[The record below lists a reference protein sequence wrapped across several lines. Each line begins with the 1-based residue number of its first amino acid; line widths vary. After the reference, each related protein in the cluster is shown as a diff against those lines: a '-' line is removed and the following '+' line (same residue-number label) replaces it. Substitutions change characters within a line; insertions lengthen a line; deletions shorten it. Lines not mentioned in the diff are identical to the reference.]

1 MPECSHIDALVTPF
15 VDDALPEGERQTVTR
30 HITACPACRA
40 KVAVE
45 RSIRALMQ
53 ARRCDLTPPVPADLK
68 SRCAAMRA
76 RQAAPVADFT
86 SSRTASRVAVLSAW
100 RTRLAPFALAA
111 SLLLAVT
118 GAFIY
123 QATRSSSRVLAAEL
137 ALDHEKC
144 FRLNALLGTQHSP
157 ESVEAAMA
165 DGFDWHMR
173 LPDISQQGDVSLIG
187 SRPCLYGEGKTAHIM
202 YRHNGQPVSLF
213 MLPRESR
220 ADELVKI
227 LGHQARIW
235 SAGDRT
241 FVLVANESAP
251 EMERMT
257 ALVRTTLR

>member
-15 VDDALPEGERQTVTR
+15 VDDALPEGERQAVSQ
-30 HITACPACRA
+30 HITVCAACRA

-45 RSIRALMQ
+45 RSICSLMQ
-53 ARRCDLTPPVPADLK
+53 TRRAALTPPASAELK
-68 SRCAAMRA
+68 SRCAALRSRQSPVLTFRA
-76 RQAAPVADFT
+76 NRAD
-86 SSRTASRVAVLSAW
+86 RVVVMSAW
-100 RTRLAPFALAA
+100 RARIAPYALAA
-111 SLLLAVT
+111 SLFLAVT
-118 GAFIY
+118 GAFVY

-144 FRLNALLGTQHSP
+144 FRLNALFGTQHSP
-157 ESVEAAMA
+157 ESVETAMA

-173 LPDISQQGDVSLIG
+173 LPDISDEHDVSLVG

-220 ADELVKI
+220 ADELVEI

-241 FVLVANESAP
+241 FVLVANESAR

>member
-15 VDDALPEGERQTVTR
+15 VDGALPEGERQTVTR
-30 HITACPACRA
+30 HITVCPACQA

-53 ARRCDLTPPVPADLK
+53 ARRCDLAPPAPAELK
-68 SRCAAMRA
+68 ARCSALRGARAAAVAVFPPDRA
-76 RQAAPVADFT
+76 AI
-86 SSRTASRVAVLSAW
+86 RVAVLSAW
-100 RTRLAPFALAA
+100 RARLAPYALAA
-111 SLLLAVT
+111 TLLLAVT

-144 FRLNALLGTQHSP
+144 FRLNALLGTQHTP
-157 ESVEAAMA
+157 ETVEAAMA
-165 DGFDWHMR
+165 DGFEWHMR
-173 LPDISQQGDVSLIG
+173 LPDTTGSQDVSLVG

-202 YRHNGQPVSLF
+202 YRHNGRPVSLF
-213 MLPRESR
+213 MLPRTSR
-220 ADELVKI
+220 ADELVTI

-235 SAGDRT
+235 SVGDRT
-241 FVLVANESAP
+241 FVLVSDESAP

-257 ALVRTTLR
+257 ALVRTTLH

>member
-30 HITACPACRA
+30 HIAACPACRA
-40 KVAVE
+40 KVTVE
-45 RSIRALMQ
+45 RSIRSLMQ
-53 ARRCDLTPPVPADLK
+53 ARRADLAPPASAALK
-68 SRCAAMRA
+68 SRCAALCSRPPA
-76 RQAAPVADFT
+76 QVVDFQT
-86 SSRTASRVAVLSAW
+86 SRTASRVATLSAW
-100 RTRLAPFALAA
+100 RTRLAPYALAA

-137 ALDHEKC
+137 AMDHEKC
-144 FRLNALLGTQHSP
+144 FRLNALLGTKHSP
-157 ESVEAAMA
+157 EVVETAMA

-173 LPDISQQGDVSLIG
+173 LPDMSDHDDVSLIG

-220 ADELVKI
+220 AEELVTV

-241 FVLVANESAP
+241 FVLVSNESAP

-257 ALVRTTLR
+257 ALVRNTLR

>member
-1 MPECSHIDALVTPF
+1 MPDCSHIDALVTPF
-15 VDDALPEGERQTVTR
+15 VDDALPEGERQAVTR
-30 HITACPACRA
+30 HIAACPACRA

-45 RSIRALMQ
+45 RSIRSLMQ
-53 ARRCDLTPPVPADLK
+53 ARRDDLALPAPAQLK
-68 SRCAAMRA
+68 SRCAALCSKRS
-76 RQAAPVADFT
+76 APVDLNAH
-86 SSRTASRVAVLSAW
+86 RTAARVAALSSW
-100 RTRLAPFALAA
+100 RSRLAPYALAA

-137 ALDHEKC
+137 TLDHEKC
-144 FRLNALLGTQHSP
+144 FRLNARLGTQHSP

-165 DGFDWHMR
+165 DGFDWHVR
-173 LPDISQQGDVSLIG
+173 LPDMSDDDVSLVG

>member
-15 VDDALPEGERQTVTR
+15 VDDVLPEGERQTVTR
-30 HITACPACRA
+30 HIAACPACRA

-45 RSIRALMQ
+45 RSIRSLMQ
-53 ARRCDLTPPVPADLK
+53 ARRADLTPQAPATLK
-68 SRCAAMRA
+68 SRCAGLCSRPTS
-76 RQAAPVADFT
+76 PVVDFA
-86 SSRTASRVAVLSAW
+86 SSRTAARVASLSAW
-100 RTRLAPFALAA
+100 RARLAPYALAA

-157 ESVEAAMA
+157 ESVETAMA

-173 LPDISQQGDVSLIG
+173 LPDISEDDHVSLVG

-202 YRHNGQPVSLF
+202 YRHHGQPVSLF

-220 ADELVKI
+220 ADELVTI

-241 FVLVANESAP
+241 FVLVTDASAP

-257 ALVRTTLR
+257 ALVRTALR

>member
-1 MPECSHIDALVTPF
+1 MPECSHIDAFVTPF

-30 HITACPACRA
+30 HITACPACLA
-40 KVAVE
+40 KVTVE
-45 RSIRALMQ
+45 RSVRALMQ
-53 ARRCDLTPPVPADLK
+53 ARRADLSPPAPADLK
-68 SRCAAMRA
+68 ARCAALRS
-76 RQAAPVADFT
+76 RQAAPVVDIA
-86 SSRTASRVAVLSAW
+86 SRRTASRVAVLSAW
-100 RTRLAPFALAA
+100 RTRLGPYALAA

-144 FRLNALLGTQHSP
+144 FGLNAVLGTQHSA

-165 DGFDWHMR
+165 DRFDWQMR
-173 LPDISQQGDVSLIG
+173 LPDISEAAETSLIG
-187 SRPCLYGEGKTAHIM
+187 SRLCLYGEGKTAHIM

-213 MLPRESR
+213 MLPHGSR
-220 ADELVKI
+220 ADELVTI

-235 SAGDRT
+235 PAGDRT
-241 FVLVANESAP
+241 FVLVADESAP

-257 ALVRTTLR
+257 ALVRSTLR

>member
-53 ARRCDLTPPVPADLK
+53 ARRPDLTPPAPAELK
-68 SRCAAMRA
+68 SRCAALRA
-76 RQAAPVADFT
+76 RQAAPVVDFA

-100 RTRLAPFALAA
+100 RTRLAPYALAA

-173 LPDISQQGDVSLIG
+173 LPDISEHDDVNLIG

-220 ADELVKI
+220 ADQLVTV
-227 LGHQARIW
+227 LGHRARIW

-241 FVLVANESAP
+241 FVLVSNESAP

-257 ALVRTTLR
+257 ALVRNTLR

>member
-30 HITACPACRA
+30 HITVCPACRA

-45 RSIRALMQ
+45 RSVRSLMQ
-53 ARRCDLTPPVPADLK
+53 ARRPDLCSQAPAALK
-68 SRCAAMRA
+68 SRCSALRS
-76 RQAAPVADFT
+76 RQGAPVVDFA
-86 SSRTASRVAVLSAW
+86 SSRTASRVARLSAW
-100 RTRLAPFALAA
+100 RSRVAPFALAA
-111 SLLLAVT
+111 TLLLAVT

-137 ALDHEKC
+137 AIDHEKC
-144 FRLNALLGTQHSP
+144 FRLNKLLGTQHSS
-157 ESVEAAMA
+157 ESVETAMA

-173 LPDISQQGDVSLIG
+173 LPDISEDADVSLIG

-202 YRHNGQPVSLF
+202 FRHNGQPVSLF

-235 SAGDRT
+235 STGDRT
-241 FVLVANESAP
+241 FVLVASESAP
-251 EMERMT
+251 EMERMA
-257 ALVRTTLR
+257 ALVRTTVR

>member
-30 HITACPACRA
+30 HIAACPACRA
-40 KVAVE
+40 KVTVE
-45 RSIRALMQ
+45 RSIRSLMQ
-53 ARRCDLTPPVPADLK
+53 ARRADLAPPAPAELK
-68 SRCAAMRA
+68 SRCAALCSRPPA
-76 RQAAPVADFT
+76 QVVDFNT
-86 SSRTASRVAVLSAW
+86 SRTAARVATLSAW
-100 RTRLAPFALAA
+100 RTRLAPYALAA

-137 ALDHEKC
+137 AMDHEKC

-157 ESVEAAMA
+157 EAVETAMA

-173 LPDISQQGDVSLIG
+173 LPDMSEHDDVSLIG

-220 ADELVKI
+220 AEELVTV

-257 ALVRTTLR
+257 ALVRNTLR

>member
-15 VDDALPEGERQTVTR
+15 VDDVLPEDERQAVTW
-30 HITACPACRA
+30 HIAKCPACRG

-45 RSIRALMQ
+45 RSIRSLMQ
-53 ARRCDLTPPVPADLK
+53 ARRADLAAPASAELR
-68 SRCAAMRA
+68 SRCAALCSS
-76 RQAAPVADFT
+76 QASPVVEFPV
-86 SSRTASRVAVLSAW
+86 SRTANRVAVLSAW
-100 RTRLAPFALAA
+100 RARVAPYALAA
-111 SLLLAVT
+111 SLLLAVS
-118 GAFIY
+118 GALIY
-123 QATRSSSRVLAAEL
+123 QTTRSSSRVLAAEL

-144 FRLNALLGTQHSP
+144 FRLNALLGTQHSADT
-157 ESVEAAMA
+157 VEAAMA
-165 DGFDWHMR
+165 DGFDWHMT
-173 LPDISQQGDVSLIG
+173 LPDISDNGDVSLIG

-220 ADELVKI
+220 ADQLVKV

-241 FVLVANESAP
+241 FVLVADESAP

>member
-15 VDDALPEGERQTVTR
+15 VDNALPDGEREAVTR
-30 HITACPACRA
+30 HLTACPACQA

-45 RSIRALMQ
+45 RSIRALMR
-53 ARRCDLTPPVPADLK
+53 ARRADLTPPAPADLK
-68 SRCAAMRA
+68 SRCAAFRS
-76 RQAAPVADFT
+76 RQTAPVVDFAAGRST
-86 SSRTASRVAVLSAW
+86 SRVAAFSAW
-100 RTRLAPFALAA
+100 RARVAPYALAA

-144 FRLNALLGTQHSP
+144 FRLNALLGTDHTP

-165 DGFDWHMR
+165 DGFDWHMS
-173 LPDISQQGDVSLIG
+173 LPDLSAEDVRLIG

-220 ADELVKI
+220 QDELVTI

>member
-30 HITACPACRA
+30 HIAACPACRA

-45 RSIRALMQ
+45 RSIRSLMQ
-53 ARRCDLTPPVPADLK
+53 ARRADLTPPAPAVLK
-68 SRCAAMRA
+68 SRCAALRS
-76 RQAAPVADFT
+76 RQATPVVDF
-86 SSRTASRVAVLSAW
+86 ASRRAARGGVLSAW
-100 RTRLAPFALAA
+100 RARMAPYALAA

-144 FRLNALLGTQHSP
+144 FRLNALLRTHHSA
-157 ESVEAAMA
+157 EEVEAAMA
-165 DGFDWHMR
+165 DGFDWHMQ
-173 LPDISQQGDVSLIG
+173 LPDTAGNNVNLIG

-220 ADELVKI
+220 ADELVN
-227 LGHQARIW
+227 GARAIRRASGRLVTARSCWWPTSRLPKW
-235 SAGDRT
+235 SA
-241 FVLVANESAP
+241 
-251 EMERMT
+251 
-257 ALVRTTLR
+257 

>member
-15 VDDALPEGERQTVTR
+15 VDDALPEGERQAVTR
-30 HITACPACRA
+30 HIAACPACRA

-45 RSIRALMQ
+45 RSIHSLMA
-53 ARRCDLTPPVPADLK
+53 ARRADLTPPAPAELK
-68 SRCAAMRA
+68 SRCAALCS
-76 RQAAPVADFT
+76 RQTAPVIDFA
-86 SSRTASRVAVLSAW
+86 SSRAASRVGVLSVW
-100 RTRLAPFALAA
+100 RARLAPYALAA
-111 SLLLAVT
+111 SLVLAVT

-144 FRLNALLGTQHSP
+144 FGLNALLGTQHSANA
-157 ESVEAAMA
+157 VEAAMA

-173 LPDISQQGDVSLIG
+173 LPDISDHDDVSLVG
-187 SRPCLYGEGKTAHIM
+187 SRLCLYGEGKTAHIM
-202 YRHNGQPVSLF
+202 YRHNGRPVSLF

-220 ADELVKI
+220 PDELVKI

-241 FVLVANESAP
+241 FVLVAKESAP

-257 ALVRTTLR
+257 ALVRTVLR